1 MIMILR
7 PFSRFTKSTPGLILF
22 IAAFLFPH
30 HLLLPNNALAQS
42 SLSLIELGSFKFKRQ
57 RIEDQKGDFE
67 DRLDLRGTFT
77 LRAGSD
83 IDPVHEPVT
92 VTIEG
97 VGESTAFT
105 QTIPPGS
112 FKQKKDKPG
121 EREFEFKAKGKGKKG
136 KGKLEKIKI
145 KEKGAGRFEFEIKGM
160 KLQFECCLST
170 TIIFTIGDDGGAFD
184 TDQNTQIPLD
194 TTPPVVTI
202 TEPSD
207 GASVATGSL
216 LVSGTVETEEAE
228 VGVTVNG
235 LPAAVDGTTFAAL
248 VPVTPDTTT
257 LTAVATTA
265 SDGTVS
271 DTIDLTVEPATDPD
285 LILRLRPSPP
295 SGVAP
300 LTVAFSLVGGP
311 VPTTI
316 DLDFQGDGVIDFT
329 GSSLVGQTFT
339 YTQSGL
345 FFPTVTLTDVDGN
358 QFTASAIVQVF
369 DLAALDALLQA
380 KWTTIKDDLRAGDVA
395 KAVTFIHTE
404 ARAAYEAQLSQISA
418 ASLANIDQYMTTV
431 QLVEVGPN
439 GAQYEMLRDRNA
451 QTLSFGVWFQV
462 DQDGVWRLRR
472 F

>member
-1 MIMILR
+1 MILR

-77 LRAGSD
+77 LGAGSD
-83 IDPVHEPVT
+83 GIDPVTEAVE

-97 VGESTAFT
+97 VDGSTVFT
-105 QTIPPGS
+105 QTIPLGS

-121 EREFEFKAKGKGKKG
+121 EREFEFKAKGKGKKR

-145 KEKGAGRFEFEIKGM
+145 KEKGAGRFEFEIKGT

-170 TIIFTIGDDGGAFD
+170 TIIFTIGDDVGAFD
-184 TDQNTQIPLD
+184 TDANAQIPLD

-265 SDGTVS
+265 SDGTAS
-271 DTIDLTVEPATDPD
+271 DTIGLTVTPASDPD
-285 LILRLRPSPP
+285 LILRLLPSPS

-300 LTVAFSLVGGP
+300 LAVTFSLFGGP
-311 VPTTI
+311 VPVSI
-316 DLDFQGDGVIDFT
+316 NLDLEGDGTTEFS
-329 GSSLVGQTFT
+329 GPSLEGQTFT
-339 YTQSGL
+339 YTQAGL
-345 FFPTVTLTDVDGN
+345 FFPTVTVTDADGS
-358 QFTASAIVQVF
+358 QFTASTVVQVHNQ
-369 DLAALDALLQA
+369 AALDALLQG
-380 KWTTIKDDLRAGDVA
+380 KWTGMKDALRAGDIPLALTQITVRSRPRYDA
-395 KAVTFIHTE
+395 AFQAIAARLLDIDNILTDVT
-404 ARAAYEAQLSQISA
+404 
-418 ASLANIDQYMTTV
+418 
-431 QLVEVGPN
+431 LVEVRN
-439 GAQYEMLRDRNA
+439 GVGTYNA
-451 QTLSFGVWFQV
+451 TRADAGVEKLFDVRFVMDEDGIWRV
-462 DQDGVWRLRR
+462 DA